1 VQKSHNTCLNADRFE
16 ESNNGNASEKRVHS
30 PALQI
35 CRTSENRRSPWT
47 NPTPQLFL
55 AKAVA
60 VRWPQITAGFVPIVL
75 RVWSEV

>member
-1 VQKSHNTCLNADRFE
+1 LKKATTAMPRKRGSIRQRCKYAAPRKIVDRR
-16 ESNNGNASEKRVHS
+16 GQTA
-30 PALQI
+30 
-35 CRTSENRRSPWT
+35 
-47 NPTPQLFL
+47 TPQLFL